1 MIRYRPTADDLELRR
16 RTHARLLQARVDMRS
31 TWLLHPD
38 NRLERKR
45 ETRSH
50 QW

>member
-1 MIRYRPTADDLELRR
+1 MPTFQPTADDLELRR

-45 ETRSH
+45 ENRSH
-50 QW
+50 